1 MCDGIQ
7 NVIEEHLAVVNT
19 LLDDAIKQKVALS
32 AEKIKSA
39 LSLGNKVLLC
49 GNGGSAADCQHIA
62 AEFVGRFQ
70 KERCGLPAVALTV
83 DTSILTAVGNDYG
96 YDKVFE
102 RQLEALAR
110 QGDVLIGISTS
121 GNSSN
126 VVNAIEM
133 AKNKEVY
140 CIGLTAID
148 GGKMKNICDVC
159 ISVPTTV
166 TARAQEAHILIG
178 HILCQLIDE

>member
-1 MCDGIQ
+1 MSI
-7 NVIEEHLAVVNT
+7 ISKIFEEHNSVIRLINKSVFI
-19 LLDDAIKQKVALS
+19 DKIDVAAS
-32 AEKIKSA
+32 AIKSA
-39 LSLGNKVLLC
+39 FESGNKIMLC

-70 KERCGLPAVALTV
+70 KERRGLPAIALTV

-102 RQLEALAR
+102 RQVEALAK

-121 GNSSN
+121 GNSQN
-126 VVNAIEM
+126 VVNAINL
-133 AKNKEVY
+133 AKKRGVF
-140 CIGLTAID
+140 CVGMTAIG
-148 GGKMKNICDVC
+148 GGKMADICDIC
-159 ISVPTTV
+159 ISIPTPI

-178 HILCQLIDE
+178 HILCQLVDE

>member
-1 MCDGIQ
+1 MYDDVQDVIQ
-7 NVIEEHLAVVNT
+7 DHLAVVNT
-19 LLDDAIKQKVALS
+19 LLEDEVKQKIVECADKIRLALAS
-32 AEKIKSA
+32 
-39 LSLGNKVLLC
+39 GNKVMLC

-70 KERCGLPAVALTV
+70 KERSGLPAIALTV

-102 RQLEALAR
+102 RQVEALAQ

-121 GNSSN
+121 GNSQN
-126 VVNAIEM
+126 VVNAINI
-133 AKNKEVY
+133 AKDKGAF
-140 CIGLTAID
+140 CIGLTAIG
-148 GGKMKNICDVC
+148 GGKMADICDVC
-159 ISVPTTV
+159 ISISTPI

-178 HILCQLIDE
+178 HILCQLVDE